1 MMMKVRALD
10 IGLTLNTNRSCV
22 DCVCS
27 KIERKRALFASLK
40 VSGAGGSKTCCHGID
55 DGGGSSCE

>member
-10 IGLTLNTNRSCV
+10 IGLTLNRSCV

-40 VSGAGGSKTCCHGID
+40 VPGAGGSRTCCHGID